1 MKLSYRAVRKKVLRV
16 LVRFVPGNG
25 RRADIL
31 RKCGYTVGEDARI
44 GEDLIIGQAGDD
56 FEERLI
62 IGKRVGIAPRVTILL
77 ETGPSKSR
85 LRELYPAF
93 RGKTVI
99 GDDAWIGAGS
109 IILPG
114 VSIGEGSVVGA
125 GAVGN
130 ALTWRLVSSC
140 PWMSKFQ
147 RCTNRAYIEREIP
160 HIATLMCSS
169 IEEVLADS
177 EVIVLGNKAPEF
189 TQALQQVRE
198 DQVVIDLVRISQEID
213 VLDGQYAGIC
223 W

>member
-31 RKCGYTVGEDARI
+31 RKRGYTVGEDARI

-125 GAVGN
+125 GAVV
-130 ALTWRLVSSC
+130 TKDV
-140 PWMSKFQ
+140 PPY
-147 RCTNRAYIEREIP
+147 T
-160 HIATLMCSS
+160 
-169 IEEVLADS
+169 
-177 EVIVLGNKAPEF
+177 
-189 TQALQQVRE
+189 
-198 DQVVIDLVRISQEID
+198 VVAGVPARPRKRIDLEAGEFLP
-213 VLDGQYAGIC
+213 LDE
-223 W
+223 